1 MPNISTVLA
10 AYSTQERMCAVERL
24 APLGLAFV
32 ADGRSDAYVE
42 MHANAWDC
50 VAGLLLV
57 QEAGGLVSP
66 FLDADGLRI
75 GAPVLAASGGI
86 AGTLSELVGIPLK
99 QRPSLRDRL

>member
-1 MPNISTVLA
+1 MRRGASGA
-10 AYSTQERMCAVERL
+10 
-24 APLGLAFV
+24 LGLAFV

-42 MHANAWDC
+42 LHANAWDC

-66 FLDADGLRI
+66 FLDADGLRL

-86 AGTLSELVGIPLK
+86 AGALSDLVGIPLK
-99 QRPSLRDRL
+99 QRPELRGRL